1 MRPDVSR
8 WFARRSH
15 PHPGPSAGELAGR
28 KGSATVSL
36 VLPALNEAATIGRIV
51 TTVVTELVVATGLV
65 DEVVVIDPGSR
76 DATARIA
83 AEAGAVVV
91 AEEEVLPGYGRRPGK
106 GEALWKSLFVT
117 RGDLV
122 VFCDADV
129 TDFQVQFVTGLLAPL
144 LADAD
149 IDLVKGCYDRPL
161 LRSDGTLSATGGGRV
176 SELLARPVLDLLWPS
191 LAGFISPLSGEYA
204 ARRSLL
210 ERLPFAS
217 GYAVEL
223 GLLID
228 AVELVGLESL
238 AQADLGRR
246 SHRHQDDAA
255 LGRMAASILGAA
267 LERAGLQP
275 RGGALV
281 QFDRGTD
288 GQFTPHVSSVAG
300 GWRPPMV
307 GIAEYQA
314 RRAQAS

>member
-8 WFARRSH
+8 WFARHSH
-15 PHPGPSAGELAGR
+15 PLPGPSAGELAAR

-36 VLPALNEAATIGRIV
+36 VLPALNEAATIGHIV
-51 TTVVTELVVATGLV
+51 RTVVTELVADTGLV
-65 DEVVVIDPGSR
+65 DEVVVIDPGSH

-91 AEEEVLPGYGRRPGK
+91 AEEEILPGYGRRPGK
-106 GEALWKSLFVT
+106 GEALWKSLYVT

-129 TDFQVQFVTGLLAPL
+129 TDFRVQFVTGLLAPL

-149 IDLVKGCYDRPL
+149 IALVKGCYDRPL
-161 LRSDGTLSATGGGRV
+161 LRSDGTFGATGGGRV

-210 ERLPFAS
+210 ERLPFAA

-223 GLLID
+223 GLLVD

-267 LERAGLQP
+267 LERAGLP
-275 RGGALV
+275 PPGGALV
-281 QFDRGTD
+281 QFDRGAD
-288 GQFTPHVSSVAG
+288 GQFTPRVSSVAG

-307 GIAEYQA
+307 DVAEYQA
-314 RRAQAS
+314 QRAQAS